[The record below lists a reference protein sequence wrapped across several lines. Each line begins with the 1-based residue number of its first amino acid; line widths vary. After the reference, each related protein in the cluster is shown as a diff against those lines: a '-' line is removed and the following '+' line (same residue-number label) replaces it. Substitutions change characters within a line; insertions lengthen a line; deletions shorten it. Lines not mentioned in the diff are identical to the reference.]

1 MNLSI
6 RHGRVKQAIWVES
19 PNCDDCDDGFKPEAL
34 IIHCISL
41 PPGEYG
47 GGHIAQF
54 FQNTLPVEKH
64 AYFSEISHLTVSSH
78 FLIERDG
85 RLVQFVS
92 TDKRAWHAGESFCL
106 QKPKANNFAIGIE
119 LEGLD
124 SDPKGFTCLQY
135 QRLAELTQCLIQH
148 YSLITSKNIFAHSDI
163 APGRKLDPGPFFDWV
178 RYLKMLAN

>member
-1 MNLSI
+1 MSLSI
-6 RHGRVKQAIWVES
+6 NHGRIDQAKWVES
-19 PNCDDCDDGFKPEAL
+19 PNWDDRDPGFEPEAL

-47 GGHIAQF
+47 GGEIARF
-54 FQNTLPVEKH
+54 FQNALPADEH
-64 AYFSEISHLTVSSH
+64 SYFSSIAHLTVSSH

-106 QKPKANNFAIGIE
+106 QKTKANNFTIGIE

-124 SDPKGFTCLQY
+124 TDPQGFTYHQY
-135 QRLAELTQCLIQH
+135 QRLAELTRCLMSH
-148 YSLITSKNIFAHSDI
+148 YSSITTHNIFAHSDI
-163 APGRKLDPGPFFDWV
+163 APGRKPDPGPFFEWP
-178 RYLKMLAN
+178 RYMSLLAD